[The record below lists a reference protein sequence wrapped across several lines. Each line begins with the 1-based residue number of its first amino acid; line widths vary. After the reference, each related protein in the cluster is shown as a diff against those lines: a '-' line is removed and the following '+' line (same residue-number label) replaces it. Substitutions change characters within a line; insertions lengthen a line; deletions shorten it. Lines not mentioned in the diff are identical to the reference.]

1 MNPSLLSP
9 SLLNPAWLNPTWLN
23 VGAAVAYGILGALA
37 WQAPAVAR
45 HRGLLLVVLAAW
57 LIQGL
62 ALVDTL
68 WVGGQL
74 VLGVGHSIAAFT
86 WIAVATLGLVS
97 LRDQASALGMLVWP
111 FAALGCLAAEVWPDV
126 HAIAGSDRPLL
137 QAHLV
142 AAILAYAF
150 FTLAGLQAWLMQW
163 TEGRLHAGRVDGWV
177 SQLPPVITQENV
189 LFRLIGSGFT
199 LLTLNLLSGALFA
212 EEIFGKA
219 LPFNHKT
226 VLGISSWLIFGWLL
240 AGRHIGGWRGRIA
253 ARMTIA
259 GCIVL
264 LLAYIGARFVAEVLL
279 GRA

>member
-1 MNPSLLSP
+1 MSA
-9 SLLNPAWLNPTWLN
+9 SLLNI
-23 VGAAVAYGILGALA
+23 GAAVAYAILGSLA
-37 WQAPAVAR
+37 WRAPVVAR
-45 HRGLLLVVLAAW
+45 RQPMLLLVLSVWLVQGAA
-57 LIQGL
+57 LGQ
-62 ALVDTL
+62 VL
-68 WVGGQL
+68 WVDGQL
-74 VLGVGHSIAAFT
+74 FLGVGHSIAAFT
-86 WIAVATLGLVS
+86 WIAVATLGVVS
-97 LRDQASALGMLVWP
+97 MRDNASTLGMLVWP
-111 FAALGCLAAEVWPDV
+111 LAALGCVAAEIWPEV

-137 QAHLV
+137 EAHLI

-177 SQLPPVITQENV
+177 AQLPPVITQENI
-189 LFRLIGSGFT
+189 LFRLIWSGFV
-199 LLTLNLLSGALFA
+199 LLTLNLVSGALFA

-226 VLGISSWLIFGWLL
+226 VLGITSWLIFGWLL

-264 LLAYIGARFVAEVLL
+264 LLAYIGARFVAEILL
-279 GRA
+279 GRT

>member
-1 MNPSLLSP
+1 MNPA
-9 SLLNPAWLNPTWLN
+9 LLNLSA
-23 VGAAVAYGILGALA
+23 ALA
-37 WQAPAVAR
+37 YAVLGGLAWRAPAVAR
-45 HRGLLLVVLAAW
+45 QRSLLLLVLAVW
-57 LIQGL
+57 LVQGAAL
-62 ALVDTL
+62 GQALLVD
-68 WVGGQL
+68 GQL
-74 VLGVGHSIAAFT
+74 LLGVGHSIGAFT
-86 WIAVATLGLVS
+86 WIAVATLGVVS
-97 LRDQASALGMLVWP
+97 LRDKASALGMMVWP
-111 FAALGCLAAEVWPDV
+111 LAALGCVAAVAWPEV
-126 HAIAGSDRPLL
+126 HTLAGSDRPLL

-177 SQLPPVITQENV
+177 AQLPPVITQENI
-189 LFRLIGSGFT
+189 LFRLIWSGFV
-199 LLTLNLLSGALFA
+199 LLTLNLVSGALFA

-226 VLGISSWLIFGWLL
+226 VLGITSWLIFGWLL

-264 LLAYIGARFVAEVLL
+264 LLAYIGARFVAEILL